1 MTIVNPTVPPTPIIQ
16 TTANPVATSEERQV
30 DLRLEQIVR
39 ATVVEGGL
47 DRALLEMSHRYFR
60 AQSDIELQVGQ
71 KLTLQVLQTHPSL
84 EFRVLNDPFFDRLSQ
99 LLPLLT
105 RPYDWAQLLG
115 QLQQQPTASGLPQAT
130 AQVYQQLQQLLQSG
144 QALPAGIEPAL
155 SRLPGQLQQLLESFV
170 GERVSADAPVV
181 MRQNGRGYLTPLMRN
196 ELLAEFPQLL
206 RGLQQQFKLLPQSPE
221 PSLPQN
227 WLVETRNLLT
237 ALQQNLPQSPLP
249 FPQLNELLPVL
260 GQLQQH
266 PSLPQPFAA
275 ELKQLLVQLHSSAER
290 PLKVPQ
296 QGQSPSSASPA
307 VSRESASKGIAQA
320 SRAAPPSKV
329 IAGEI
334 SGLPVTHDRPV
345 PAVRTMGSLPPAE
358 VATTELSAGLEKLLQ
373 QVQKAQDLGHK
384 PAIPPE
390 LLGRLE
396 GFLAKLGQPS
406 QLLSSSPAL
415 ELLSTQLSQLAQLG
429 PQRPEGGQ
437 LGFLSQL
444 FGFHLEAELLQGK
457 KKEALASLKL
467 SLLALQKELGQ
478 EVEEPLRRLEM
489 FQLCKAKLAEE
500 QVQFLPLPFN
510 ELEEGYLL
518 VENQREAEEEMESEP
533 PLQLSLSL
541 RLSALGNMR
550 IDILYEKQGLH
561 LRLACEDQ
569 GKMEYLQGCS
579 AELKDLLQAVPLQGV
594 SFAADASAPTQKL
607 LERLFPE
614 AFAVLDARI

>member
-115 QLQQQPTASGLPQAT
+115 QLQQQPPASGLPQAT

-237 ALQQNLPQSPLP
+237 ALQQNLPQSPL
-249 FPQLNELLPVL
+249 
-260 GQLQQH
+260 
-266 PSLPQPFAA
+266 
-275 ELKQLLVQLHSSAER
+275 
-290 PLKVPQ
+290 
-296 QGQSPSSASPA
+296 
-307 VSRESASKGIAQA
+307 
-320 SRAAPPSKV
+320 
-329 IAGEI
+329 
-334 SGLPVTHDRPV
+334 
-345 PAVRTMGSLPPAE
+345 
-358 VATTELSAGLEKLLQ
+358 
-373 QVQKAQDLGHK
+373 
-384 PAIPPE
+384 
-390 LLGRLE
+390 
-396 GFLAKLGQPS
+396 
-406 QLLSSSPAL
+406 
-415 ELLSTQLSQLAQLG
+415 
-429 PQRPEGGQ
+429 
-437 LGFLSQL
+437 
-444 FGFHLEAELLQGK
+444 
-457 KKEALASLKL
+457 
-467 SLLALQKELGQ
+467 
-478 EVEEPLRRLEM
+478 
-489 FQLCKAKLAEE
+489 
-500 QVQFLPLPFN
+500 
-510 ELEEGYLL
+510 
-518 VENQREAEEEMESEP
+518 
-533 PLQLSLSL
+533 
-541 RLSALGNMR
+541 
-550 IDILYEKQGLH
+550 
-561 LRLACEDQ
+561 
-569 GKMEYLQGCS
+569 
-579 AELKDLLQAVPLQGV
+579 
-594 SFAADASAPTQKL
+594 
-607 LERLFPE
+607 
-614 AFAVLDARI
+614 